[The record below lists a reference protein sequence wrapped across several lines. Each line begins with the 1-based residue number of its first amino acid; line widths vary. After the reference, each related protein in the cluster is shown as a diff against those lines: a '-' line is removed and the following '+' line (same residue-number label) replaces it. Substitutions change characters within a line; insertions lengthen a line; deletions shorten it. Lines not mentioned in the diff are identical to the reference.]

1 MCSDIIQDTLLAQ
14 VNMVK
19 YNYREIRYGRY
30 STTFGSRGTY
40 VLEFTFRFIDD
51 EDIAIYT
58 IYKDNEIIYNIE
70 YEIFEAN
77 YLILEYIEDNI

>member
-1 MCSDIIQDTLLAQ
+1 MCSGIIQDTLLAQ

-19 YNYREIRYGRY
+19 NNYREISCGKY
-30 STTFGSRGTY
+30 STTFGAQGTY
-40 VLEFTFRFIDD
+40 VLEFTFQYIDD
-51 EDIAIYT
+51 EDIARYT